1 MSRPTPFTSAFATNA
16 DWFAMSDWPASATE
30 AMAGMTEAESAK
42 AEIGKLEGK
51 LASKWKTQQK
61 AAKARQAKA
70 KKAAAPRRQLTE
82 PAPLEEAK
90 LQPSIPDRYTRM
102 KTLSPLLAAATPHHA
117 SNGTQAVSPN
127 TPNAQQA
134 PPRYFR
140 ALVWNLENFTADK
153 RPKGT
158 EAVDSARNMARV
170 ATVGSLACRLG
181 ADAALIMETGSDIGA
196 VATRLADYW
205 NRCEVQL
212 KDGTQRPVH
221 PLATSA
227 THAMPELPWDVAPA
241 TYPAEPDAVNAL
253 RLLGEGYRIKATALP
268 VLQHSS
274 LQPIRDLL
282 LRTANSFRLAD
293 VPLPP
298 VTADFTTTV
307 RSWIDWCYDIDRRY
321 DLFSDADEL
330 ADELADDTDEETEDE
345 EFLDDEDSDIADDPS
360 SHNEEMGEGDRYDM
374 DEEPVGQSTEG
385 EVSNDDSITEEGDDE
400 TMQTISE
407 LDLPED
413 DQGDADYADEGEEDI
428 DIDDDE
434 PEEAADASMWRALDR
449 LQNDRV
455 LKDSD
460 AVRALCEGAVYAGEL
475 AATYGASS
483 LDSAVAQAAQLIML
497 VCLLDCQGE
506 QKTIVKEYPG
516 LWENGE
522 GSPADMVLVVLLLAV
537 GQQLELHAHDD
548 DNGPLMTA
556 TDGELLLNAFFRLGV
571 LKKPNSETYCV
582 AYRPQT
588 DAQRDLFF
596 GVPACELGYATKGI
610 YGILRGASAKELLAT
625 QQPANALA
633 GRAGLLIQFPTVG
646 AQWISFLL
654 HHNRYSGN
662 QATDNLRMDHTKSEN
677 TVIARLRTIEDEL
690 AFLAGYAPQTLLVG
704 DFNLPTDYVHLS
716 GATGVPAMRRD
727 RLVHDHRLKVAMAG
741 YLRRRAADDSVR
753 RTTLRVPKN
762 IAKGADI
769 FSEPY
774 DAVYQPFDFQDGA
787 ARVRSAT
794 IVRAAAFF
802 DKASLL
808 QAVTYAG
815 THGQVTGTLGGMVCD
830 SIVGLYRGLVKS
842 IYYAIRDSAGW
853 LAALKEDPGKDTGIQ
868 YAQAELVS
876 HAKDHTDGLAQ
887 RAMAFDKLLRTATG
901 SDAFY
906 AAIIVDG
913 TAQKASTTANLDAL
927 KKAVAN
933 VKDHVVIPKNPRGQK
948 RPPKP
953 GPVRLL
959 EVPELIAALQNLEA
973 HSDRRLWCA
982 YHALVSDHLP
992 LLVEIDLQG

>member
-1 MSRPTPFTSAFATNA
+1 MSRPTPFTSAFASNA
-16 DWFAMSDWPASATE
+16 DWFEMSDWPANATE
-30 AMAGMTEAESAK
+30 ALAGMAEAESAK
-42 AEIGKLEGK
+42 TAIGKLEGK

-70 KKAAAPRRQLTE
+70 KKAATPRRQLAE

-90 LQPSIPDRYTRM
+90 LHPSIADRHTRM
-102 KTLSPLLAAATPHHA
+102 KALSPLLAAATPPNA
-117 SNGTQAVSPN
+117 SNGTQAMSPGSA
-127 TPNAQQA
+127 NALQA

-181 ADAALIMETGSDIGA
+181 VDVALLMETGSDIGA
-196 VATRLADYW
+196 VTTRLADHW
-205 NRCEVQL
+205 NRCEEQL
-212 KDGTQRPVH
+212 KDGTERPVH

-227 THAMPELPWDVAPA
+227 THAMPELPWSVAPA
-241 TYPAEPDAVNAL
+241 TYPAEPDVVNAL
-253 RLLGEGYRIKATALP
+253 RLLGEGYRISPTALP

-293 VPLPP
+293 VPLPEAN
-298 VTADFTTTV
+298 ADFTVTV
-307 RSWIDWCYDIDRRY
+307 RSWIAWCYDLDRRF
-321 DLFSDADEL
+321 DLFSDADGL
-330 ADELADDTDEETEDE
+330 DDDADEDTEDE
-345 EFLDDEDSDIADDPS
+345 DFLDDEDSDIANEPS
-360 SHNEEMGEGDRYDM
+360 SDDEEMGEEDRDDM
-374 DEEPVGQSTEG
+374 DGEAASEAAEE
-385 EVSNDDSITEEGDDE
+385 EVSDDDSVTEDEDE
-400 TMQTISE
+400 TMQQSISE

-413 DQGDADYADEGEEDI
+413 DEGDEDYVDEDEEDI
-428 DIDDDE
+428 DIGDDE

-449 LQNDRV
+449 LRNDRV
-455 LKDSD
+455 LDDST
-460 AVRALCEGAVYAGEL
+460 AVKALCEGAVYAGGL

-483 LDSAVAQAAQLIML
+483 LDSAVAQAAQLILL
-497 VCLLDCQGE
+497 VCLLCCQGE
-506 QKTIVKEYPG
+506 QKKIVEQYPG
-516 LWENGE
+516 LWTNGD
-522 GSPADMVLVVLLLAV
+522 GSPADMVALVLLVAV

-556 TDGELLLNAFFRLGV
+556 TDGELLLNALFRLGV
-571 LKKPNSETYCV
+571 LKKPNSETYCI

-588 DAQRDLFF
+588 DTQRDLFF
-596 GVPACELGYATKGI
+596 AVPACELGYATQGI

-654 HHNRYSGN
+654 HHNRYTGN

-690 AFLAGYAPQTLLVG
+690 AFLAGHAPQTLLVG

-716 GATGVPAMRRD
+716 GKTGVPAMRRD
-727 RLVHDHRLKVAMAG
+727 RLVHYHRLKIGMAG
-741 YLRRRAADDSVR
+741 YLRRRAADNSVR
-753 RTTLRVPKN
+753 RTTLRVPRN

-774 DAVYQPFDFQDGA
+774 DAVYQPFDFHDGA
-787 ARVRSAT
+787 APVRSAT

-808 QAVTYAG
+808 QTVTYAG
-815 THGQVTGTLGGMVCD
+815 TQGQVTGKLGGMVCD
-830 SIVGLYRGLVKS
+830 SIVGMYRGLARF
-842 IYYAIRDSAGW
+842 ICNAIRDSVEW
-853 LAALKEDPGKDTGIQ
+853 LDALAKKHGKNKRIQ
-868 YAQAELVS
+868 GACAQLVS
-876 HAKDHTDGLAQ
+876 YAKNHTDDLQ
-887 RAMAFDKLLRTATG
+887 RRATAFDKLLRAAGG

-913 TAQKASTTANLDAL
+913 TAQKATTTAELDVI

-933 VKDHVVIPKNPRGQK
+933 VKDHVVVPKNPRGQK

-959 EVPELIAALQNLEA
+959 EVPELIGALTNLEA
-973 HSDRRLWCA
+973 DSDRRLWCA

>member
-1 MSRPTPFTSAFATNA
+1 MSRPTPFTSAFATNG
-16 DWFAMSDWPASATE
+16 DWFEMSDWPASAQE
-30 AMAGMTEAESAK
+30 ALAGMAEAESAK
-42 AEIGKLEGK
+42 AAIGKLQGR

-70 KKAAAPRRQLTE
+70 KKAATPRRQLAE
-82 PAPLEEAK
+82 PVPLEQAK
-90 LQPSIPDRYTRM
+90 LQPSIPDRHTRM
-102 KTLSPLLAAATPHHA
+102 NALSARLAAATPNHA
-117 SNGTQAVSPN
+117 SNGAQAVSPSSA
-127 TPNAQQA
+127 NAQQA

-196 VATRLADYW
+196 VTTRLANHW
-205 NRCEVQL
+205 NRCEQQL
-212 KDGTQRPVH
+212 KDGTERPVH

-227 THAMPELPWDVAPA
+227 THAMPALPWSVAPA
-241 TYPAEPDAVNAL
+241 AYPAEPDAVNAL
-253 RLLGEGYRIKATALP
+253 RLLGEGYRISPTALP

-274 LQPIRDLL
+274 LRPIRDLL

-293 VPLPP
+293 VPLPEVNANFA
-298 VTADFTTTV
+298 VTV
-307 RSWIDWCYDIDRRY
+307 HSWIAWCYDLDRRF
-321 DLFSDADEL
+321 DLFSDADD
-330 ADELADDTDEETEDE
+330 ADEDTEDE
-345 EFLDDEDSDIADDPS
+345 EFLDDEDSDIADDAS
-360 SHNEEMGEGDRYDM
+360 SDNEEMGEEDRHDM
-374 DEEPVGQSTEG
+374 DEEPVSPSTEE
-385 EVSNDDSITEEGDDE
+385 EVVDDDSVTEDEDE
-400 TMQTISE
+400 TMQQTISE

-413 DQGDADYADEGEEDI
+413 DEGDEDYVDEGEEDI
-428 DIDDDE
+428 DIGDDE

-455 LKDSD
+455 LDDSI
-460 AVRALCEGAVYAGEL
+460 AVKALCEGAVYAGEL

-483 LDSAVAQAAQLIML
+483 LNSAVAQAAQLIML
-497 VCLLDCQGE
+497 VCLLCCQGKQKEIVE
-506 QKTIVKEYPG
+506 QYPG
-516 LWENGE
+516 LWTNGD
-522 GSPADMVLVVLLLAV
+522 GSPADMVVLVLLMAV
-537 GQQLELHAHDD
+537 GQQLELQAHDD

-556 TDGELLLNAFFRLGV
+556 TDGELLLNALFRLGV

-596 GVPACELGYATKGI
+596 TFPACELGYATKGI

-654 HHNRYSGN
+654 HHNRYTGN
-662 QATDNLRMDHTKSEN
+662 QATDNLRLDHTKSEN

-690 AFLAGYAPQTLLVG
+690 AFLAGFAPQTLLVG

-716 GATGVPAMRRD
+716 DKTGVPAMRRD
-727 RLVHDHRLKVAMAG
+727 RLVHDHRLKVRMAG

-753 RTTLRVPKN
+753 RTTLRVPRN

-774 DAVYQPFDFQDGA
+774 DAVYQPFDFHDGA

-802 DKASLL
+802 DKASLQ

-815 THGQVTGTLGGMVCD
+815 AQGQITGTLGGMVCD
-830 SIVGLYRGLVKS
+830 SIVGMYRGLVRF
-842 IYYAIRDSAGW
+842 ICNAIKDSAEW
-853 LAALKEDPGKDTGIQ
+853 LDALKKKHGKNTGIQ
-868 YAQAELVS
+868 YAHTELQANAGQHIAALWQRVS
-876 HAKDHTDGLAQ
+876 
-887 RAMAFDKLLRTATG
+887 AFENLLRAANG
-901 SDAFY
+901 KDAFY
-906 AAIIVDG
+906 DALNVGG
-913 TAQKASTTANLDAL
+913 TLQTASQKAAL
-927 KKAVAN
+927 PTIEKAIKK
-933 VKDHVVIPKNPRGQK
+933 VKDRVVIPKTPRGQK

-959 EVPELIAALQNLEA
+959 EVPELIVALQNLEA
-973 HSDRRLWCA
+973 NADRRLWCA